1 MPSVPD
7 PGASIRALPKKR
19 PTLPPAPPVK
29 RRKLILPDPEYV
41 SSGGPSTSVSEV
53 DSLFED
59 TERSGVSVGGV
70 SAVYGDPSVYGDT
83 SSVHNDASPVHND
96 ASPVYSNTPIHPN
109 TLPTHSTIAATAPHS
124 DIIPTHSNLIP
135 THSKLPQL
143 YWKMIPY
150 EYFNRIQSATVD
162 TLLSSDTNV
171 VVSAPTVASPP
182 S

>member
-1 MPSVPD
+1 M
-7 PGASIRALPKKR
+7 
-19 PTLPPAPPVK
+19 K

-83 SSVHNDASPVHND
+83 SSVHNDASPV
-96 ASPVYSNTPIHPN
+96 YSNTPIHPN
-109 TLPTHSTIAATAPHS
+109 THSTIAATAPHSDIIPTHS